1 MYDDN
6 ELSFTNRADHVMK
19 NQKPKQV
26 NIQIISKNSNPSD
39 TELPVIITSKT
50 PDFKKE
56 QEFSEGIFK
65 GKMLVINGI

>member
-26 NIQIISKNSNPSD
+26 NIQIISKNSNPYIGYRAVSD
-39 TELPVIITSKT
+39 YN
-50 PDFKKE
+50 F
-56 QEFSEGIFK
+56 
-65 GKMLVINGI
+65 

>member
-50 PDFKKE
+50 PDFKNE
-56 QEFSEGIFK
+56 
-65 GKMLVINGI
+65 